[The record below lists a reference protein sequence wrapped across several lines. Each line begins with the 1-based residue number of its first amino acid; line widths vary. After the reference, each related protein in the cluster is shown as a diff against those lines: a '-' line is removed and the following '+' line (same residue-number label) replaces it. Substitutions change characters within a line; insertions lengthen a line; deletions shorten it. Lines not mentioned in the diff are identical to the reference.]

1 MFNLNIKCS
10 FRELWEL
17 PFFPFSISKK
27 KRKKCWGFLVVICCL
42 ILQFCVG
49 VPSLPTFVVL
59 STETMATRFKF
70 RALNRKWRYTSNRTK
85 GVEPRMTGVQLKIGS
100 ISSPQTTREKKK
112 KTIRKGENNPG
123 RSVRWQTGSMNMGVA
138 PPFCYKKKK
147 GRPSTVGSCAMTP
160 SARRLRFPT
169 FINEKSLRRRRYS
182 SLLLWELITTSI
194 ISSSLYTT
202 VSSISYFCVCGLNVN
217 ILRMTSLLLSET
229 ATDRHCWNLI
239 KSVRCTFFTSI

>member
-70 RALNRKWRYTSNRTK
+70 RALNRKWRHTSNRTK

-100 ISSPQTTREKKK
+100 ISSPQTVREKKK

-123 RSVRWQTGSMNMGVA
+123 RSVRDRLDRWIWALLHLFVI
-138 PPFCYKKKK
+138 KKKK
-147 GRPSTVGSCAMTP
+147 GDHPRWGLVRWHHPHD
-160 SARRLRFPT
+160 
-169 FINEKSLRRRRYS
+169 
-182 SLLLWELITTSI
+182 
-194 ISSSLYTT
+194 
-202 VSSISYFCVCGLNVN
+202 VSVF
-217 ILRMTSLLLSET
+217 
-229 ATDRHCWNLI
+229 RH
-239 KSVRCTFFTSI
+239 S